1 MRMFPRS
8 NVIRRSTPNTGSQ
21 KMVLGKNPGSVMIL
35 ITRMIASRDSSIS
48 PSSKS
53 THRKNHM
60 KRIVQMV
67 TAIALLLGPH
77 SIHAESLKLHAIFD
91 SDMVL
96 QRGKPIVIWGWA
108 KPGVSVV
115 VQLGKDKA
123 ETNAAAEKGRWEVTF
138 PAREASAD
146 PQGLT
151 VTAGG
156 EKIEMGNIVIG
167 DIWVMYGQS
176 NMAFPLKQVEN
187 RDTESLLANLPN
199 LRLFSIA
206 TNEQADPQDDIKREA
221 IDTGGWVTSTPDAAL
236 EFSAIGIAFG
246 AQIQRSLDIPIGLI
260 KNSRGGASMEALVPP
275 HKFLEIPSGKA
286 LVESINTL
294 RDSFDLQAESQKAY
308 EKELK
313 KAKDKKLPEDKW
325 PQKPLNGENVRSWNI
340 PGKSPS
346 HPGSV
351 YNGMFGVFKGY
362 HIKGVLLHHGYNNAM
377 TSNCRPKFYRWMTK
391 ALIEGVREDFKDPSI
406 AYGII
411 GFCAGG
417 KPQSDEDFELQA
429 PGPPYIREAQRLGV
443 EDLKDPLL
451 NGYIPSYDVQV
462 PGLHPTKKV
471 EHGHRAARWALHQFY
486 DKKVQWDE
494 AKLLSVKTN
503 GEEMI
508 LTFDKRIHPDDMS
521 PIIEGFALAGEDGKF
536 YKAYARNSTAGEFW
550 TAAKIVHV
558 WSPLV
563 LKPVHVRYA
572 WGNSPMGNLYVQ
584 GHKEMP
590 VPEFRTDSWDLP
602 ESADLTDKGLTREFS
617 KQWNDDG
624 KTRLDHRRTE
634 EAKRTIE
641 INERL
646 KKLGKS

>member
-123 ETNAAAEKGRWEVTF
+123 ETNAAAEKGRWEVIF

-156 EKIEMGNIVIG
+156 EKIEMGNVVIG